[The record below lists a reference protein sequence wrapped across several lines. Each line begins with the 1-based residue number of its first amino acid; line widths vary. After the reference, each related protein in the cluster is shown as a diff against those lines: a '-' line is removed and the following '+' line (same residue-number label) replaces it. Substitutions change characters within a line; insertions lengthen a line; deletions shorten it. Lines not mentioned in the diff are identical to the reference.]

1 MFKIIGLFLSKTYVR
16 HMKHRLSD
24 FPETVT
30 SKLPNFEI
38 DDPSICEDYLEMF
51 IYEDSSRRNETIRLT
66 NTLKAN
72 DVRCFCVFTQSW
84 FNTIVGGSIALARGF
99 YTKNLY

>member
-1 MFKIIGLFLSKTYVR
+1 
-16 HMKHRLSD
+16 MKQRLSD

-38 DDPSICEDYLEMF
+38 DDPSICEDYLETF

-66 NTLKAN
+66 NTLTAN
-72 DVRCFCVFTQSW
+72 DARCFCVFTQSW
-84 FNTIVGGSIALARGF
+84 FKTIVGGSIALVRGF
-99 YTKNLY
+99 YTKNLLLGSVNVKYLKR